1 MNKHKDIDPIT
12 LSYLNFQTPE
22 ENRRNIITFFIFF
35 LDIIGLLPIL
45 GEPFSYAFVWPAV
58 VPVALLHLWAILY
71 VVAPFQF
78 EKSYYLFF
86 GIYGIVNTY
95 LYFLVIQK
103 YLYVY
108 AGLDGW
114 VPLVIG
120 VLLLLGL
127 LVFFQLFNHRLLY
140 SGAYARLQRND
151 HKFKVSPILTASSI
165 GYVIAHILLSTF
177 MTESLFV
184 IIIITGVSILSILTA
199 FFSISLHRYYFIL
212 KHEEAVKRVYPQFG
226 LPKRERGIK
235 R

>member
-1 MNKHKDIDPIT
+1 MKKHKCIEPII
-12 LSYLNFQTPE
+12 LSYLNLQTPK
-22 ENRRNIITFFIFF
+22 ENRRNIITFFIIF

-58 VPVALLHLWAILY
+58 LPVALLHIWAILY

-95 LYFLVIQK
+95 VYFLVIQK
-103 YLYVY
+103 FLYVH
-108 AGLDGW
+108 AGLSGR
-114 VPLVIG
+114 VPFILG
-120 VLLLLGL
+120 VLFLLGL
-127 LVFFQLFNHRLLY
+127 LVFFQLFNHRMLY
-140 SGAYARLQRND
+140 SGTYTRLQRND
-151 HKFKVSPILTASSI
+151 HKFKLSPILTASSI

-199 FFSISLHRYYFIL
+199 FFSISVHRYYFIL
-212 KHEEAVKRVYPQFG
+212 KHEETVKKVYPQFG
-226 LPKRERGIK
+226 LPKKARKQR
-235 R
+235 